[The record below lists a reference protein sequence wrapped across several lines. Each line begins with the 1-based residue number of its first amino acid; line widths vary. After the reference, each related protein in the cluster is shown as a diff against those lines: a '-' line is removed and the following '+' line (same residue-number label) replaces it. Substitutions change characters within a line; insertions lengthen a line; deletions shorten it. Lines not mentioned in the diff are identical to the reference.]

1 MAAEQQTGG
10 LFKKYGARLDT
21 AVKKASDKE
30 ASYGFQ
36 QIPGGIK
43 NGVAQLVTCGF
54 EQYKDGS
61 NMKKIDGSSAVGE
74 YYFRAAGVVVEP
86 EFITDKDGRKI
97 VVKGLQTS
105 VMIPVIETKNQK
117 GEITSMDANIERI
130 ENVLKQFGVP
140 KEEFLAGGAALEG
153 IAQMVQESAPHFK
166 FETSQS
172 EPTQQYPN
180 PRVWENWYGTKGL
193 EGYEPPVSGPTPG
206 AVDNTA
212 AKTAPKPQSPAA
224 KQVAQQPAKAPPKSP
239 PPPPPAAEPEG
250 TDLPDDVNELAALA
264 DGDDEA
270 TKDPAIQKLQE
281 IALAAGVTEDE
292 WGATGTY
299 AEAAGLVEAKRAE
312 AEAEGGGS
320 SDSGEEAPFEPAKGE
335 VYEYRPVDPKT
346 KKPMKNAVE
355 VEVTAVDKKTSTVT
369 IKRSDTKAVI
379 KGVRFDELSPPAF

>member
-1 MAAEQQTGG
+1 MAAEQQSGG

-224 KQVAQQPAKAPPKSP
+224 KLPSGS
-239 PPPPPAAEPEG
+239 AAG
-250 TDLPDDVNELAALA
+250 GGGGGDFGGAFAGCWATSDLPDDVNELAALA

-299 AEAAGLVEAKRAE
+299 AEAAGLVEAKR

-379 KGVRFDELSPPAF
+379 KGVRFDELSPPAY